1 MKIDGIV
8 AQSLASLDQVSLLRL
23 RIFGRKLVLV
33 ILFAVAF
40 AASRRGYPL
49 AGALA
54 LFCGWNFVF
63 AALMALFERRGLDP
77 HSLTVWDESVA
88 FLGLAA
94 LMRFVAAITS

>member
-40 AASRRGYPL
+40 TATRGYPL

-54 LFCGWNFVF
+54 LFCG
-63 AALMALFERRGLDP
+63 
-77 HSLTVWDESVA
+77 
-88 FLGLAA
+88 
-94 LMRFVAAITS
+94 

>member
-1 MKIDGIV
+1 MKIDRMI
-8 AQSLASLDQVSLLRL
+8 AQSLSSLDQISSLRL
-23 RIFGRKLVLV
+23 RIFGRKLLLV
-33 ILFAVAF
+33 TLFAVVF
-40 AASRRGYPL
+40 AASRSYPL

-77 HSLTVWDESVA
+77 GSLTAWDESVA

-94 LMRFVAAITS
+94 LMRFVSALAS

>member
-40 AASRRGYPL
+40 AASRGYPL

>member
-1 MKIDGIV
+1 MKIDRII
-8 AQSLASLDQVSLLRL
+8 AQSLSSLDQTSWLQL
-23 RIFGRKLVLV
+23 RIFGRKLLLV

-40 AASRRGYPL
+40 ATSRGYPI

-63 AALMALFERRGLDP
+63 ATLMALFERRGLDP
-77 HSLTVWDESVA
+77 YSLTAWDETVA

-94 LMRFVAAITS
+94 LMRFVGAITS

>member
-23 RIFGRKLVLV
+23 RIFGRKLLLV
-33 ILFAVAF
+33 ILFAVVF
-40 AASRRGYPL
+40 AASRGYPL

-63 AALMALFERRGLDP
+63 AALMAMFERRGLDP
-77 HSLTVWDESVA
+77 YSLTAWDETVA

-94 LMRFVAAITS
+94 LMRFVGAITS